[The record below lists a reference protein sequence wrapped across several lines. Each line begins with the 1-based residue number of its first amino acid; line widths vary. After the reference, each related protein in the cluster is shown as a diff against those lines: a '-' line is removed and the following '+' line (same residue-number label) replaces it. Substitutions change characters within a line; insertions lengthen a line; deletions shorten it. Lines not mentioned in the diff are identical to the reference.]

1 VTWSSDHIRQT
12 FLDYFAERGHR
23 AMGSLSLIPPGDGTL
38 LFTNAGMVQYKDVFT
53 GDRKVDYDAAT
64 TSQKCLRVSGKHN
77 DLENVGR
84 TRRHHTF
91 FEMLGNF
98 SFGKYF
104 KRGAIEAAWD
114 LLVNIYKLP
123 VDKLY
128 VTVHPD
134 DNEARA
140 LWTEISSL
148 PPERILD
155 DPENFWSMGD
165 TGPCGPCSE
174 IHYDQGKALSGGV
187 EVDFGDGSDRYLEIW
202 NLVFMQYDRDETGAL
217 TPLPNPS
224 IDTGMGLERLAS
236 LLQGESSNYHC
247 DLFIPLINATAKMA
261 GVTYNRGDSETDVA
275 LRVIADHARSAA
287 FLVADGVYP
296 ENEGRGYV
304 IRRVMRRAMRFGY
317 KLGFTEP
324 FLVDVCAM
332 VVDAMSGAYP
342 ELREKAPV
350 IEKIV
355 RLEEERFLRT
365 LSLGLKRLEGAFAE
379 CDKSKTIPGDV
390 AFELY
395 DTFGFP
401 LDLTVQATE
410 ERGYRVDIDGFDAAM
425 EQQRARGRAS
435 WKGSLSD
442 TSDWQSLR
450 DTLGQVD
457 FVGYTYDHAESTVL
471 AVLDEGTAV
480 VTAHTPFYAESGGQT
495 GDTGVIKSENG
506 TFQVTDTQRPIAG
519 VIVHSG
525 SFTEGHFNTGDNV
538 TLAVDTD
545 RRNRIR
551 KNHSATHLLHLALR
565 MVLGDHVKQR
575 GSYVGPGR
583 LRFDFS
589 HFGPVTTEEQRAI
602 ERLAN
607 LRVLDNEPVVT
618 EVLPKEE
625 AIARGA
631 IAFFGDKYGDMV
643 RMVTIKDS
651 IELCGGT
658 HVHSTGDIGLIKVT
672 QETSLAAGVRRI
684 EAVTAMDALE
694 WVFTRENVLGDL
706 AEQLKSSVAEVPVR
720 VQKLTDDVSQ
730 LRQELETI
738 KAKTRSA
745 GIAQA
750 EPETIGDIDAL
761 IVRLDGVKGGDLRDM
776 ADKARG
782 RLGSGAVLLVSA
794 NGPKVALLVAF
805 TDDLKER
812 FHAGKV
818 VGQLASHV
826 GGRGGGRPDMAQAGG
841 SDASGI
847 PTVLDAFKT
856 ILLEG

>member
-1 VTWSSDHIRQT
+1 MTWSSDKIRQT
-12 FLDYFAERGHR
+12 FLDYFTAREHK

-38 LFTNAGMVQYKDVFT
+38 LFTNAGMVQFKDVFT
-53 GDRKVDYDAAT
+53 GDRKVDYEAAT

-114 LLVNIYKLP
+114 LLVNIYQLP

-134 DNEARA
+134 DDEARA
-140 LWTEISSL
+140 LWAEISTL

-174 IHYDQGKALSGGV
+174 IHYDQGKELSGGV

-202 NLVFMQYDRDETGAL
+202 NLVFMQYDRDEAGTL
-217 TPLPNPS
+217 TPLPSPS

-247 DLFIPLINATAKMA
+247 DLFLSLIESIAAMA
-261 GVTYNRGDSETDVA
+261 GVQYGRGDSENDVA

-317 KLGFTEP
+317 KLGFTKP
-324 FLVDVCAM
+324 FLVDVCAK
-332 VVDAMSGAYP
+332 VVELMGTAYP
-342 ELREKAPV
+342 ELHDKAPV

-365 LSLGLKRLEGAFAE
+365 LALGLKRLESAFSE
-379 CDKSKTIPGDV
+379 HKSTAMIPGDV

-401 LDLTVQATE
+401 LDLTVQAAE
-410 ERGYRVDIDGFDAAM
+410 EHSFRIDLDGFDAAM
-425 EQQRARGRAS
+425 EAQRARGRAS
-435 WKGSLSD
+435 WKGGLTN
-442 TSDWQSLR
+442 TSDWQSFR
-450 DTLGQVD
+450 DTHGQVE
-457 FVGYTYDHAESTVL
+457 FLGYETDTATSTVL
-471 AVLDEGTAV
+471 AVVDDGKAV
-480 VTAHTPFYAESGGQT
+480 VTASTPFYAESGGQA
-495 GDTGVIKSENG
+495 GDTGTIIGGSS
-506 TFQVTDTQRPIAG
+506 TFTVTDTQRPIDG
-519 VIVHSG
+519 IVVHSG
-525 SFTEGHFNTGDNV
+525 SFTSGSFNAGESVSLN
-538 TLAVDTD
+538 VDTEQ
-545 RRNRIR
+545 RNRTR
-551 KNHSATHLLHLALR
+551 KNHSATHLLHHALR
-565 MVLGDHVKQR
+565 LVLGDHVKQR
-575 GSYVGPGR
+575 GSHVGPDR

-589 HFGPVTTEEQRAI
+589 HFGPVTADEQREI
-602 ERLAN
+602 ERMVN
-607 LRVLDNEPVVT
+607 TRVLQNASVATD
-618 EVLPKEE
+618 VLSKDE
-625 AIARGA
+625 AVARGA
-631 IAFFGDKYGDMV
+631 VAFFGDKYGDTV
-643 RMVTIKDS
+643 RMLTIADS

-658 HVHSTGDIGLIKVT
+658 HVQSTGDIGLFKIV

-684 EAVTAMDALE
+684 EAVTGMNALE
-694 WVFTRENVLGDL
+694 WIFTREDVLSDL
-706 AEQLKSSVAEVPVR
+706 AAELKSSIAEVPNRVR
-720 VQKLTDDVSQ
+720 KLSEDVGH
-730 LRQELETI
+730 LKTELEAI

-745 GIAQA
+745 GVASA
-750 EPETIGDIDAL
+750 EPEAIGDVSAL

-782 RLGSGAVLLVSA
+782 RLGSGGVLLVSA

-805 TDDLKER
+805 TDDLKDR

-818 VGQLASHV
+818 VGQLAQHV

-841 SDASGI
+841 SDVNGI
-847 PTVLDAFKT
+847 PVVMDTFRT
-856 ILLEG
+856 LLAEG